1 MNERPSTGIFREGF
15 INERA
20 ESDGDARAFHTG
32 NGGVPGQ
39 DARPTFAPPPAPAPA
54 PAPEGRSIPPQDKT
68 PEQQVAAAM
77 PPPELEPSPADTEA
91 VQIDQDTWPIV
102 VRLLY
107 KPLVIPGTNQT
118 YTEIAFREPRGGDI
132 NRYGNP
138 CRINGEGEVLIEERK
153 MHYIMA
159 ALSGILPPYL
169 ELLDP
174 RDWNSCAY
182 RLRHFFAPD
191 PRAWL
196 SVQTRK

>member
-1 MNERPSTGIFREGF
+1 MNERPDTGIFREGF
-15 INERA
+15 IKERT
-20 ESDGDARAFHTG
+20 GDG
-32 NGGVPGQ
+32 NGGIPGQ
-39 DARPTFAPPPAPAPA
+39 DSRPTFAPPPAPEPI
-54 PAPEGRSIPPQDKT
+54 PEGRSIPPPDKT

-77 PPPELEPSPADTEA
+77 PPQELEPSPADTEA
-91 VQIDQDTWPIV
+91 VQIDQDTWPVV

-118 YTEIAFREPRGGDI
+118 YTELSFREPRGGDI

-138 CRINGEGEVLIEERK
+138 CRINGDGEVLIEERK

-196 SVQTRK
+196 SAPTRK

>member
-1 MNERPSTGIFREGF
+1 MNERPETGIFREGF
-15 INERA
+15 IKDRT
-20 ESDGDARAFHTG
+20 GDQPTAFAG

-39 DARPTFAPPPAPAPA
+39 DARPAQFAPAPAPA

-68 PEQQVAAAM
+68 PEQQVASAM
-77 PPPELEPSPADTEA
+77 PPPEIEPSPSEADQ
-91 VQIDQDTWPIV
+91 VQIVQDVWPVV

-107 KPLVIPGTNQT
+107 KPLTIPGGPT
-118 YTEIAFREPRGGDI
+118 YNEISFREPRGGDI

-138 CRINGEGEVLIEERK
+138 CRVNQEGEVIIEERK
-153 MHYIMA
+153 MHFIMA

-169 ELLDP
+169 EMLDP

-191 PRAWL
+191 PRAWM
-196 SVQTRK
+196 SATTNR